1 MEPQHKEQEPNGT
14 QGSSQEAQ
22 SASSGQLLAHQQEP
36 RKPRFSRRAL
46 AIAGVGTL
54 GALIIGRQTGI
65 LATNEEKQEARLL
78 KRDRALIALEPTE
91 KFDAGYVDRGSAAG
105 FMVYTA
111 YERNGRYVPATE
123 EHAAQNAPYPVLQPG
138 MNEYNRGGFYIFQ
151 AYFYAALNYFYY
163 TGDTKPLSEVIN
175 PEEIISPEL
184 LRLYRENRGWL
195 IANQD
200 VYHLQVTTA
209 GINDRSKNG
218 RQVLRYQAR
227 RRIRDEAVF
236 YVPQTGE
243 KLPIDK
249 FLKTGEEEYAF
260 LCAEHLRGRWVLV
273 EDDKDATPLYPPGF
287 SLEGLE
293 V

>member
-1 MEPQHKEQEPNGT
+1 MGPQRKEQETNA
-14 QGSSQEAQ
+14 QQNSSPEAPP
-22 SASSGQLLAHQQEP
+22 ASSGRLLAHQQEP

-46 AIAGVGTL
+46 AVAGVGTL
-54 GALIIGRQTGI
+54 GALFVGRQAGI
-65 LATNEEKQEARLL
+65 LATNEEKQEARLF
-78 KRDRALIALEPTE
+78 KRDKVLASLEPTE
-91 KFDAGYVDRGSAAG
+91 KFDELAKQGDSTGLL
-105 FMVYTA
+105 VYTA

-123 EHAAQNAPYPVLQPG
+123 EHAALNVPYPVLQPG

-200 VYHLQVTTA
+200 VYRVQVTIP
-209 GINDRSKNG
+209 GIG
-218 RQVLRYQAR
+218 RRQQNSRNISEYQAR

>member
-1 MEPQHKEQEPNGT
+1 MGPQRKEQETNT
-14 QGSSQEAQ
+14 QQNSSQEAHPV
-22 SASSGQLLAHQQEP
+22 SSGQLLAHQQVP
-36 RKPRFSRRAL
+36 RKSRFSRRAL
-46 AIAGVGTL
+46 AVAGVGTL
-54 GALIIGRQTGI
+54 GALFVGRQTGI
-65 LATNEEKQEARLL
+65 LATNEEKQEVRLL
-78 KRDRALIALEPTE
+78 KRDKVLASLEPNE
-91 KFDAGYVDRGSAAG
+91 KYQNLAEQGDSSGLL
-105 FMVYTA
+105 VYTA

-123 EHAAQNAPYPVLQPG
+123 ERAAQNVPYPVLQPG

-200 VYHLQVTTA
+200 VYRLQVTTA

-218 RQVLRYQAR
+218 RQILRYQAR

>member
-1 MEPQHKEQEPNGT
+1 MGPQRKEQETNGT
-14 QGSSQEAQ
+14 LGSSPEAPPV
-22 SASSGQLLAHQQEP
+22 SSGQLLAHQQEP

-46 AIAGVGTL
+46 AVAGVGTL
-54 GALIIGRQTGI
+54 GALFVGRQTGI
-65 LATNEEKQEARLL
+65 LATNEEKQEVRLL
-78 KRDRALIALEPTE
+78 KRDRALIALEPEE
-91 KFDAGYVDRGSAAG
+91 KFDAGYVDCGSAAG

-123 EHAAQNAPYPVLQPG
+123 EHAAQNVPYPVLQPG

-175 PEEIISPEL
+175 PDEIISPEL

-200 VYHLQVTTA
+200 VYRLQVTTA

-236 YVPQTGE
+236 YVSETGE
-243 KLPIDK
+243 KLPIGK

>member
-1 MEPQHKEQEPNGT
+1 MEPQPKEQETSAQQN
-14 QGSSQEAQ
+14 SSQEAQ
-22 SASSGQLLAHQQEP
+22 PVSSGRLLAHQQES

-54 GALIIGRQTGI
+54 GALIVGRQTGI
-65 LATNEEKQEARLL
+65 FATDEEKQEARLF
-78 KRDRALIALEPTE
+78 KRDKVLASLEPTE
-91 KFDAGYVDRGSAAG
+91 KFDELAKQGDSTGLL
-105 FMVYTA
+105 VYTA
-111 YERNGRYVPATE
+111 YERNGRYMPATE
-123 EHAAQNAPYPVLQPG
+123 ERAAQNVPYPVLQPG

-200 VYHLQVTTA
+200 VYRVQVTIP
-209 GINDRSKNG
+209 GIGRRQKNS
-218 RQVLRYQAR
+218 RNISEYQAR

-260 LCAEHLRGRWVLV
+260 HGAEHLRGRWVLV

>member
-1 MEPQHKEQEPNGT
+1 MKPKRKEQETNGT
-14 QGSSQEAQ
+14 LGSSQEAQ
-22 SASSGQLLAHQQEP
+22 PASSGQLLAHQQEP

-46 AIAGVGTL
+46 AVAGVGTL
-54 GALIIGRQTGI
+54 GALIVGRQTGI

-78 KRDRALIALEPTE
+78 KRDKVLASLEPIE
-91 KFDAGYVDRGSAAG
+91 KYQNLAEQGDSSGLL
-105 FMVYTA
+105 VYTA

-123 EHAAQNAPYPVLQPG
+123 ERAAQNVPYPVLQPG

-163 TGDTKPLSEVIN
+163 TGDTKPLSEVVN
-175 PEEIISPEL
+175 PDEIISPEL

-195 IANQD
+195 IAGQD
-200 VYHLQVTTA
+200 VYRLQVTTA

-218 RQVLRYQAR
+218 RKVLRYQAR

-236 YVPQTGE
+236 YVSETGE

>member
-1 MEPQHKEQEPNGT
+1 MGPQRKEQETDAQQN
-14 QGSSQEAQ
+14 SSSEAQ
-22 SASSGQLLAHQQEP
+22 PVSSGRLLAHQQEL

-46 AIAGVGTL
+46 AVAGVGTL
-54 GALIIGRQTGI
+54 GALIVGRQTGI
-65 LATNEEKQEARLL
+65 LATNEEKQEARLF
-78 KRDRALIALEPTE
+78 KRDKVLASLEPAE
-91 KFDAGYVDRGSAAG
+91 KFDELVKQGDSTGLL
-105 FMVYTA
+105 VYTA
-111 YERNGRYVPATE
+111 YERNGRYMPATE
-123 EHAAQNAPYPVLQPG
+123 EHAAQNVPYPVLQPG

-195 IANQD
+195 IAGQD
-200 VYHLQVTTA
+200 VYRLQVTTA

-218 RQVLRYQAR
+218 RQILRYQAR

-293 V
+293 I

>member
-1 MEPQHKEQEPNGT
+1 MEPQRKEQETNGML
-14 QGSSQEAQ
+14 GSSPEAQ
-22 SASSGQLLAHQQEP
+22 PVSSGRLLAHQQEL

-46 AIAGVGTL
+46 AVACVGTL
-54 GALIIGRQTGI
+54 GALIVGRQTGI
-65 LATNEEKQEARLL
+65 LATNEEKQEARLF
-78 KRDRALIALEPTE
+78 KRDKVLASLEPNE
-91 KFDAGYVDRGSAAG
+91 KFDELVKQGDSTGLL
-105 FMVYTA
+105 VYTA
-111 YERNGRYVPATE
+111 YERNGRYMPATE
-123 EHAAQNAPYPVLQPG
+123 EHAAQNVPYPVLQPG

-200 VYHLQVTTA
+200 VYRVQVTIP
-209 GINDRSKNG
+209 GIGRRQKNS
-218 RQVLRYQAR
+218 RNISEYQAR

>member
-1 MEPQHKEQEPNGT
+1 MGPQRKEQETNGT
-14 QGSSQEAQ
+14 LGSSQEAPPV
-22 SASSGQLLAHQQEP
+22 SSGQLLAHQQGP
-36 RKPRFSRRAL
+36 RKLRFSRRAL

-54 GALIIGRQTGI
+54 GALIAGRQTGI
-65 LATNEEKQEARLL
+65 LATNEEKQEVRLL
-78 KRDRALIALEPTE
+78 KRDKVLASLEPLE
-91 KFDAGYVDRGSAAG
+91 KYQNLAEQGDSSGLL
-105 FMVYTA
+105 VYTA

-123 EHAAQNAPYPVLQPG
+123 ERAAQNVPYPVLQPG

-175 PEEIISPEL
+175 PDEIISPEL

-200 VYHLQVTTA
+200 VYRLQVTTA

-236 YVPQTGE
+236 YVSETGE

>member
-1 MEPQHKEQEPNGT
+1 MEPQRKEQEMNT
-14 QGSSQEAQ
+14 QQNSSPEAQ
-22 SASSGQLLAHQQEP
+22 PASSGRLLAYQQES

-46 AIAGVGTL
+46 AVAGVGTL
-54 GALIIGRQTGI
+54 GALFVGRQTGI
-65 LATNEEKQEARLL
+65 LATNEEKQEVRLL
-78 KRDRALIALEPTE
+78 KWDRALIALEPDE

-123 EHAAQNAPYPVLQPG
+123 EHAAQNVPYPVLQPG

-175 PEEIISPEL
+175 PEEVISPEL

-200 VYHLQVTTA
+200 VYRLQVTTA

-218 RQVLRYQAR
+218 RQILRYQAR

-249 FLKTGEEEYAF
+249 LLKTGEEEYAF

-293 V
+293 A

>member
-1 MEPQHKEQEPNGT
+1 MEPQRNEQEKSV
-14 QGSSQEAQ
+14 QQSSSQEAQ
-22 SASSGQLLAHQQEP
+22 PVSSGWLLAHQQES

-46 AIAGVGTL
+46 AVAGVGTL
-54 GALIIGRQTGI
+54 GALIVGRQTGI
-65 LATNEEKQEARLL
+65 LATNEEKQEVRLL
-78 KRDRALIALEPTE
+78 KRDKVLASLEPIE
-91 KFDAGYVDRGSAAG
+91 KYQNLAEQGDSSGLL
-105 FMVYTA
+105 VYTA
-111 YERNGRYVPATE
+111 YERNGRYVPATV
-123 EHAAQNAPYPVLQPG
+123 EHAAQNVPYPVLQPG

-200 VYHLQVTTA
+200 VYRVQVTTA

-236 YVPQTGE
+236 YVPETGE

>member
-1 MEPQHKEQEPNGT
+1 MEPKRKERETNGT
-14 QGSSQEAQ
+14 LGSSQEAPP
-22 SASSGQLLAHQQEP
+22 ASSGQLLAHQQEP

-46 AIAGVGTL
+46 AVAGVSTL
-54 GALIIGRQTGI
+54 GALIVGRQAGI
-65 LATNEEKQEARLL
+65 LATTEEKQEVRFL
-78 KRDRALIALEPTE
+78 KRDKVLASLEPIE
-91 KFDAGYVDRGSAAG
+91 KYQNLAEQGDSSGLL
-105 FMVYTA
+105 VYTA

-123 EHAAQNAPYPVLQPG
+123 EHAAQNVPYPVLQPG
-138 MNEYNRGGFYIFQ
+138 MNQYNRGGFYIFQ

-195 IANQD
+195 IAGQD
-200 VYHLQVTTA
+200 VYRLQVTTA

-218 RQVLRYQAR
+218 RKVLRYQAR
-227 RRIRDEAVF
+227 RCIRDEAVF
-236 YVPQTGE
+236 YVRQTGE

>member
-1 MEPQHKEQEPNGT
+1 MGPQHEEQETNT
-14 QGSSQEAQ
+14 QQGSSQETP
-22 SASSGQLLAHQQEP
+22 SVSSGQLLAYQQEP

-46 AIAGVGTL
+46 AIAGAGTL
-54 GALIIGRQTGI
+54 GALIVGRQTGI
-65 LATNEEKQEARLL
+65 LATNEEKQEARLF
-78 KRDRALIALEPTE
+78 KRDKVLASLEPTE
-91 KFDAGYVDRGSAAG
+91 KFDELVKQGDSTGLL
-105 FMVYTA
+105 VYTA
-111 YERNGRYVPATE
+111 YERNGRYAPATE
-123 EHAAQNAPYPVLQPG
+123 ERAAQNVPYPVLQPG

-195 IANQD
+195 IASQD
-200 VYHLQVTTA
+200 VYRVQVTIP
-209 GINDRSKNG
+209 GIG
-218 RQVLRYQAR
+218 RRQQNSRNISEYQAR

>member
-1 MEPQHKEQEPNGT
+1 MEPQRKEQETNGML
-14 QGSSQEAQ
+14 GSSPEAQ
-22 SASSGQLLAHQQEP
+22 PVSSGRLLAHQQEL

-46 AIAGVGTL
+46 AVACVGTL
-54 GALIIGRQTGI
+54 GALIVGRQTGI
-65 LATNEEKQEARLL
+65 LATNEEKQEARLF
-78 KRDRALIALEPTE
+78 KRDKVLASLEPNE
-91 KFDAGYVDRGSAAG
+91 KFDELVKQGDSTGLL
-105 FMVYTA
+105 VYTA
-111 YERNGRYVPATE
+111 YERNGRYMPATE
-123 EHAAQNAPYPVLQPG
+123 EHAAQNVPYPVLQPG

-200 VYHLQVTTA
+200 VYRVQVTIP
-209 GINDRSKNG
+209 GIGRRQKNS
-218 RQVLRYQAR
+218 RNISEYQAR
-227 RRIRDEAVF
+227 RLIRDEAVF

>member
-1 MEPQHKEQEPNGT
+1 MEPQRKELEKSAQQN
-14 QGSSQEAQ
+14 SSPEAQ
-22 SASSGQLLAHQQEP
+22 PASSGQLLAYQQEP

-46 AIAGVGTL
+46 AVAGVGTL
-54 GALIIGRQTGI
+54 GALIVGRQTGI
-65 LATNEEKQEARLL
+65 LATNEEKQEVRLL
-78 KRDRALIALEPTE
+78 KRDKVLASLEPTE
-91 KFDAGYVDRGSAAG
+91 KYQNLAEQGDSSGLL
-105 FMVYTA
+105 VYTA
-111 YERNGRYVPATE
+111 YERNGRYVPATV
-123 EHAAQNAPYPVLQPG
+123 EHAAQNVPYPVLQPG

-200 VYHLQVTTA
+200 VYRVQVTTA

-236 YVPQTGE
+236 YVSETGE

>member
-1 MEPQHKEQEPNGT
+1 MEPQRKEQETNGML
-14 QGSSQEAQ
+14 GSSPEAQ
-22 SASSGQLLAHQQEP
+22 PVSSGRLLAHQQEL

-46 AIAGVGTL
+46 AVAGVGTL
-54 GALIIGRQTGI
+54 GALIVGRQTGI
-65 LATNEEKQEARLL
+65 LATNEEKQEARLF
-78 KRDRALIALEPTE
+78 KRDKVLASLEPNE
-91 KFDAGYVDRGSAAG
+91 KFDELVKQGDSTGLL
-105 FMVYTA
+105 VYTA

-123 EHAAQNAPYPVLQPG
+123 EHAAQNVPYPVLQPG

-200 VYHLQVTTA
+200 VYRVQVTIP
-209 GINDRSKNG
+209 GIGRRQKNG
-218 RQVLRYQAR
+218 RNISEYQAR
-227 RRIRDEAVF
+227 RLIRDEAVF

>member
-1 MEPQHKEQEPNGT
+1 MGPQRKEQETNGT
-14 QGSSQEAQ
+14 LGSSQEAQ
-22 SASSGQLLAHQQEP
+22 PVSSGQLLTHQQEP

-46 AIAGVGTL
+46 AVAGVGTL
-54 GALIIGRQTGI
+54 GALFVGRQTGI
-65 LATNEEKQEARLL
+65 LATNEEKQEARLF
-78 KRDRALIALEPTE
+78 KRDKVLASLEPNE
-91 KFDAGYVDRGSAAG
+91 KFDELVKQGDSTGLL
-105 FMVYTA
+105 VYTA
-111 YERNGRYVPATE
+111 YERNGRYMPATE
-123 EHAAQNAPYPVLQPG
+123 EHAAQNVPYPVLQPG

-200 VYHLQVTTA
+200 VYRVQVTIP
-209 GINDRSKNG
+209 GIGRRQKNG
-218 RQVLRYQAR
+218 RNISEYQAR
-227 RRIRDEAVF
+227 RLIRDEAVF

>member
-1 MEPQHKEQEPNGT
+1 MGPQHKEQETNGT
-14 QGSSQEAQ
+14 QGSSQEAPP
-22 SASSGQLLAHQQEP
+22 ASSGQLLAHQHEP

-54 GALIIGRQTGI
+54 GALIVGRQTGI
-65 LATNEEKQEARLL
+65 LATNAEKQEMRLF
-78 KRDRALIALEPTE
+78 KRDKVLASLEPTE
-91 KFDAGYVDRGSAAG
+91 KFDELAKQGDSTGLL
-105 FMVYTA
+105 VYTA

-123 EHAAQNAPYPVLQPG
+123 EHAAQNVPYPVLQPG

-200 VYHLQVTTA
+200 VYRVQVTIP
-209 GINDRSKNG
+209 GIGRRQKNS
-218 RQVLRYQAR
+218 RNISEYQAR

-236 YVPQTGE
+236 YVSETGE

>member
-1 MEPQHKEQEPNGT
+1 MDPQRKEPEKSAQQN
-14 QGSSQEAQ
+14 SSPEAQ
-22 SASSGQLLAHQQEP
+22 PVSSGQLLAHQQEP

-46 AIAGVGTL
+46 AVAGVGTL
-54 GALIIGRQTGI
+54 GALIVGRQTGI
-65 LATNEEKQEARLL
+65 LATNEEKQEVRLF
-78 KRDRALIALEPTE
+78 KRDKVLASLEPTE
-91 KFDAGYVDRGSAAG
+91 KYQNLAEQGDSSGLL
-105 FMVYTA
+105 VYTA
-111 YERNGRYVPATE
+111 YERNGRYMPATE
-123 EHAAQNAPYPVLQPG
+123 EHAAQNVPYPVLQPG

-200 VYHLQVTTA
+200 VYRVRVTTA

-236 YVPQTGE
+236 YVSETGE

>member
-1 MEPQHKEQEPNGT
+1 MGLQRKEPEKSAQQNSSLET
-14 QGSSQEAQ
+14 QP
-22 SASSGQLLAHQQEP
+22 ASSGQLLAHQQEP
-36 RKPRFSRRAL
+36 RKLRFSRRAL
-46 AIAGVGTL
+46 AVAGVGTL
-54 GALIIGRQTGI
+54 GALIVGRQTGI
-65 LATNEEKQEARLL
+65 LATNEEKQELRLF
-78 KRDRALIALEPTE
+78 KRDKVLASLEPTE
-91 KFDAGYVDRGSAAG
+91 KFDGLAKQGDSTGLL
-105 FMVYTA
+105 VYTA

-123 EHAAQNAPYPVLQPG
+123 EHAAQNVPYPVLQPG

-200 VYHLQVTTA
+200 VYRVQVTIP
-209 GINDRSKNG
+209 GIG
-218 RQVLRYQAR
+218 RRQQNSRNISEYQAR

-236 YVPQTGE
+236 YVSETGE

>member
-1 MEPQHKEQEPNGT
+1 MEPKRKERETNGT
-14 QGSSQEAQ
+14 LGSSQEAPP
-22 SASSGQLLAHQQEP
+22 ASSGQLLAHQQEP

-46 AIAGVGTL
+46 AVAGVSTL
-54 GALIIGRQTGI
+54 GALIVGRQAGI
-65 LATNEEKQEARLL
+65 LATNEEKQEVRFL
-78 KRDRALIALEPTE
+78 KRDKVLASLEPIE
-91 KFDAGYVDRGSAAG
+91 KYQNLAEQGDSSGLL
-105 FMVYTA
+105 VYTA

-123 EHAAQNAPYPVLQPG
+123 EHAAQNVPYPVLQPG
-138 MNEYNRGGFYIFQ
+138 MNQYNRGGFYIFQ

-195 IANQD
+195 IAGQD
-200 VYHLQVTTA
+200 VYRLQVTTA

-218 RQVLRYQAR
+218 RKVLRYQAR
-227 RRIRDEAVF
+227 QHIHDEAIF
-236 YVPQTGE
+236 YMRQTGE

>member
-1 MEPQHKEQEPNGT
+1 MGPQRKEQEMNT
-14 QGSSQEAQ
+14 QQGSYQEAHPV
-22 SASSGQLLAHQQEP
+22 SSGQLLAHQQEP

-46 AIAGVGTL
+46 AVAGVGTL
-54 GALIIGRQTGI
+54 GALFVGRKTGI
-65 LATNEEKQEARLL
+65 LATNEEKQEMRLL
-78 KRDRALIALEPTE
+78 KRDRALIALEPEE
-91 KFDAGYVDRGSAAG
+91 KFDGLAKQGDSTGLL
-105 FMVYTA
+105 VYTA

-123 EHAAQNAPYPVLQPG
+123 ERAAQNVPYPVLQPG

-195 IANQD
+195 IASQD
-200 VYHLQVTTA
+200 VYRVQVTIP
-209 GINDRSKNG
+209 GIGRRQKNG
-218 RQVLRYQAR
+218 RNISEYQAR

>member
-1 MEPQHKEQEPNGT
+1 MGPQRKEQETNGT
-14 QGSSQEAQ
+14 LGSSQEAPPV
-22 SASSGQLLAHQQEP
+22 SSGQLLVHQQEP

-46 AIAGVGTL
+46 AIAGAGTL
-54 GALIIGRQTGI
+54 GALIVGRQAGI

>member
-1 MEPQHKEQEPNGT
+1 MEPQRKEQET
-14 QGSSQEAQ
+14 DAQQSSSPEALP
-22 SASSGQLLAHQQEP
+22 ASSGQLLAHQQEP

-46 AIAGVGTL
+46 AVAGVGTL
-54 GALIIGRQTGI
+54 GTLIVGRKTGI
-65 LATNEEKQEARLL
+65 LATNEEKQEARLF
-78 KRDRALIALEPTE
+78 KRDKVLASLEPNE
-91 KFDAGYVDRGSAAG
+91 KFDELVKQGDSTGLL
-105 FMVYTA
+105 VYTA
-111 YERNGRYVPATE
+111 YERNGRYMPATE
-123 EHAAQNAPYPVLQPG
+123 EHAAQNVPYPVLQPG

-200 VYHLQVTTA
+200 VYRVQVTIP
-209 GINDRSKNG
+209 GIGRRQKNS
-218 RQVLRYQAR
+218 RNISEYQAR

>member
-1 MEPQHKEQEPNGT
+1 MDPQRKEPEKSAQQN
-14 QGSSQEAQ
+14 SSPEAQ
-22 SASSGQLLAHQQEP
+22 PVSSGQLVAYQQEP

-54 GALIIGRQTGI
+54 GALIVGRQTGI
-65 LATNEEKQEARLL
+65 LSTNEEKQEVRLL
-78 KRDRALIALEPTE
+78 KRDKVLASLEPIE
-91 KFDAGYVDRGSAAG
+91 KYQNLAEQGDSSGLL
-105 FMVYTA
+105 VYTA

-123 EHAAQNAPYPVLQPG
+123 EHAAQNVPYPVLQPG

-200 VYHLQVTTA
+200 VYRLQVTTA

-236 YVPQTGE
+236 YVSETGE

>member
-1 MEPQHKEQEPNGT
+1 MGPQRKEQETNTPQN
-14 QGSSQEAQ
+14 SSQETPPV
-22 SASSGQLLAHQQEP
+22 SSGQLLAHQQEP

-54 GALIIGRQTGI
+54 GALIVGRQTGI
-65 LATNEEKQEARLL
+65 LATNEEKQEARLF
-78 KRDRALIALEPTE
+78 KRDKVLASLEPLE
-91 KFDAGYVDRGSAAG
+91 KYQNLAEQGDSSGLL
-105 FMVYTA
+105 VYTA

-123 EHAAQNAPYPVLQPG
+123 ERAAQNVPYPVLQPG

-200 VYHLQVTTA
+200 VYRVQVTTA

>member
-1 MEPQHKEQEPNGT
+1 MKPKRKEQETNGT
-14 QGSSQEAQ
+14 LGSSQEAQ
-22 SASSGQLLAHQQEP
+22 PASSGQLLAHQQEP

-46 AIAGVGTL
+46 AVAGVGTL
-54 GALIIGRQTGI
+54 GALIVGRQTGI

-78 KRDRALIALEPTE
+78 KRDKVLASLEPIE
-91 KFDAGYVDRGSAAG
+91 KYQNLAEQGDSSGLL
-105 FMVYTA
+105 VYTA

-123 EHAAQNAPYPVLQPG
+123 ERVAQNVPYPVLQPG

-163 TGDTKPLSEVIN
+163 TGDTKPLSEVVN
-175 PEEIISPEL
+175 PDEIISPEL

-195 IANQD
+195 IAGQD
-200 VYHLQVTTA
+200 VYRLQVTTA

-218 RQVLRYQAR
+218 RKVLRYQAR

-236 YVPQTGE
+236 YVRQTGE

>member
-1 MEPQHKEQEPNGT
+1 MKPKRKEQETNGT
-14 QGSSQEAQ
+14 LGSSQEAQ
-22 SASSGQLLAHQQEP
+22 PASSGQLLAHQQEP

-46 AIAGVGTL
+46 AVAGVGTL
-54 GALIIGRQTGI
+54 GALIVGRQTGI

-78 KRDRALIALEPTE
+78 KRDKVLASLEPIE
-91 KFDAGYVDRGSAAG
+91 KYQNLAEQGDSSGLL
-105 FMVYTA
+105 VYTA

-123 EHAAQNAPYPVLQPG
+123 ERAAQNVPYPVLQPG

-163 TGDTKPLSEVIN
+163 TGDTKPLSEVVN
-175 PEEIISPEL
+175 PDEIISPEL

-195 IANQD
+195 IAGQD
-200 VYHLQVTTA
+200 VYRLQVTTA

-218 RQVLRYQAR
+218 RKVLRYQAR

-236 YVPQTGE
+236 YVSETGE

-249 FLKTGEEEYAF
+249 FLKTGEEEYVF

>member
-1 MEPQHKEQEPNGT
+1 MGPQRKEQETNGT
-14 QGSSQEAQ
+14 LGSSPEAHPV
-22 SASSGQLLAHQQEP
+22 SSGQLLAHQQEQ

-46 AIAGVGTL
+46 AVAGVGTL
-54 GALIIGRQTGI
+54 GALFVGRQAGI
-65 LATNEEKQEARLL
+65 LATNKEKQEMRLL
-78 KRDRALIALEPTE
+78 KWDRALIALEPDE

-123 EHAAQNAPYPVLQPG
+123 ERAAQNVPYPVLQPG

-195 IANQD
+195 IAGQD
-200 VYHLQVTTA
+200 VYRLQVTTA

-218 RQVLRYQAR
+218 RQILRYQAR

-293 V
+293 A

>member
-1 MEPQHKEQEPNGT
+1 MEPKRKERETNGT
-14 QGSSQEAQ
+14 LGSSQEAPP
-22 SASSGQLLAHQQEP
+22 ASSGQLLAHQQEP

-46 AIAGVGTL
+46 AVAGVSTL
-54 GALIIGRQTGI
+54 GALIVGRQAGI
-65 LATNEEKQEARLL
+65 LATNEEKQEVRFL
-78 KRDRALIALEPTE
+78 KRDKVLASLEPIE
-91 KFDAGYVDRGSAAG
+91 KYQNLAEQGDSSGLL
-105 FMVYTA
+105 VYTA

-123 EHAAQNAPYPVLQPG
+123 EHAAQNVPYPVLQPG
-138 MNEYNRGGFYIFQ
+138 MNQYNRGGFYIFQ

-200 VYHLQVTTA
+200 VYRVQVTIP
-209 GINDRSKNG
+209 GIG
-218 RQVLRYQAR
+218 RRQQNSRNISEYQAR

-236 YVPQTGE
+236 YMPETGE

>member
-1 MEPQHKEQEPNGT
+1 MEPQRKEQETNGML
-14 QGSSQEAQ
+14 GSSPEAQ
-22 SASSGQLLAHQQEP
+22 PVSSGRLLAHQQEL

-46 AIAGVGTL
+46 AVAGVGTL
-54 GALIIGRQTGI
+54 GALIVGRQTGI
-65 LATNEEKQEARLL
+65 LATNEEKQEARLF
-78 KRDRALIALEPTE
+78 KRDKVLASLEPNE
-91 KFDAGYVDRGSAAG
+91 KFDELVKQGDSTGLL
-105 FMVYTA
+105 VYTA
-111 YERNGRYVPATE
+111 YERNGRYMPATE
-123 EHAAQNAPYPVLQPG
+123 EHAAQNVPYPVLQPG

-200 VYHLQVTTA
+200 VYRVQVTIP
-209 GINDRSKNG
+209 GIGRRQKNG
-218 RQVLRYQAR
+218 RNISEYQAR

-236 YVPQTGE
+236 YVSETGE

>member
-1 MEPQHKEQEPNGT
+1 MGPQHKEQETNA
-14 QGSSQEAQ
+14 QQNSSPEAPP
-22 SASSGQLLAHQQEP
+22 ASSGRLLAHQQEP

-46 AIAGVGTL
+46 AVAGVGTL
-54 GALIIGRQTGI
+54 GALFVGRQAGI
-65 LATNEEKQEARLL
+65 LATNEEKQEARLF
-78 KRDRALIALEPTE
+78 KRDKVLASLEPTE
-91 KFDAGYVDRGSAAG
+91 KFDELAKQGDSTGLL
-105 FMVYTA
+105 VYTA

-123 EHAAQNAPYPVLQPG
+123 EHAALNVPYPVLQPG

-200 VYHLQVTTA
+200 VYRVQVTIP
-209 GINDRSKNG
+209 GIG
-218 RQVLRYQAR
+218 RRQQNSRNISEYQAR

-236 YVPQTGE
+236 YVSETGE

>member
-1 MEPQHKEQEPNGT
+1 MEPQRKEQETNGML
-14 QGSSQEAQ
+14 GSSQEAQ
-22 SASSGQLLAHQQEP
+22 PVSSGRLLAHQQEL

-46 AIAGVGTL
+46 AVAGVGTL
-54 GALIIGRQTGI
+54 GALIVGRQTGI
-65 LATNEEKQEARLL
+65 LATNEEKQEARLF
-78 KRDRALIALEPTE
+78 KRDKVLASLEPNE
-91 KFDAGYVDRGSAAG
+91 KFDELVKQGDSTGLL
-105 FMVYTA
+105 VYTA
-111 YERNGRYVPATE
+111 YERNGRYMPATE
-123 EHAAQNAPYPVLQPG
+123 EHAAQNVPYPVLQPG

-200 VYHLQVTTA
+200 VYRVQVTIP
-209 GINDRSKNG
+209 GIGRRQKNG
-218 RQVLRYQAR
+218 RNISEYQAR

-236 YVPQTGE
+236 YVSETGE

>member
-1 MEPQHKEQEPNGT
+1 M
-14 QGSSQEAQ
+14 
-22 SASSGQLLAHQQEP
+22 
-36 RKPRFSRRAL
+36 
-46 AIAGVGTL
+46 GTL
-54 GALIIGRQTGI
+54 GALIVGRQTGI
-65 LATNEEKQEARLL
+65 LATNEEKQEARLF
-78 KRDRALIALEPTE
+78 KRDKVLASLEPNE
-91 KFDAGYVDRGSAAG
+91 KFDELVKQGDSTGLL
-105 FMVYTA
+105 VYTA
-111 YERNGRYVPATE
+111 YERNGRYMPATE
-123 EHAAQNAPYPVLQPG
+123 EHAAQNVPYPVLQPG

-200 VYHLQVTTA
+200 VYRVQVTIP
-209 GINDRSKNG
+209 GIGRRQKNG
-218 RQVLRYQAR
+218 RNISEYQAR
-227 RRIRDEAVF
+227 RLIRDEAVF

>member
-1 MEPQHKEQEPNGT
+1 MKPKRKEQETNGT
-14 QGSSQEAQ
+14 LGSSQEAQ
-22 SASSGQLLAHQQEP
+22 PASSGQLLAHQQEP

-46 AIAGVGTL
+46 AVAGVGTL
-54 GALIIGRQTGI
+54 GALIVGRQTGI

-78 KRDRALIALEPTE
+78 KRDKVLASLEPIE
-91 KFDAGYVDRGSAAG
+91 KYQNLAEQGDSSGLL
-105 FMVYTA
+105 VYTA

-123 EHAAQNAPYPVLQPG
+123 ERAAQNVPYPVLQPG

-163 TGDTKPLSEVIN
+163 TGDTKPLSEVVN
-175 PEEIISPEL
+175 PDEIISPEL
-184 LRLYRENRGWL
+184 LRLYRENRCWL
-195 IANQD
+195 IAGQD
-200 VYHLQVTTA
+200 VYRLQVTTA

-218 RQVLRYQAR
+218 RKVLRYQAR

-236 YVPQTGE
+236 YVSETGE

>member
-1 MEPQHKEQEPNGT
+1 MKPKRKEQETNGT
-14 QGSSQEAQ
+14 LGSSQEAQ
-22 SASSGQLLAHQQEP
+22 PASSGQLLAHQQEP

-46 AIAGVGTL
+46 AVAGVGTL
-54 GALIIGRQTGI
+54 GALIVGRQTGI

-78 KRDRALIALEPTE
+78 KRDKVLASLEPIE
-91 KFDAGYVDRGSAAG
+91 KYQNLAEQGDSSGLL
-105 FMVYTA
+105 VYTA
-111 YERNGRYVPATE
+111 YERNGRYVPATV
-123 EHAAQNAPYPVLQPG
+123 EHAAQNVPYPVLQPG

-163 TGDTKPLSEVIN
+163 TGDTKPLSEVVN

-195 IANQD
+195 IAGQD
-200 VYHLQVTTA
+200 VYRLQVTTA

-218 RQVLRYQAR
+218 RKVLRYQAR

-236 YVPQTGE
+236 YVSETGE

>member
-1 MEPQHKEQEPNGT
+1 MGPQHKEQETNGT
-14 QGSSQEAQ
+14 LGSSQEAPP
-22 SASSGQLLAHQQEP
+22 ASSGQLLAHQQEP

-46 AIAGVGTL
+46 AVAGVGAL
-54 GALIIGRQTGI
+54 GALIVGRQTGI
-65 LATNEEKQEARLL
+65 LATNEEKQEARLF
-78 KRDRALIALEPTE
+78 KRDKVLASLEPTE
-91 KFDAGYVDRGSAAG
+91 KFDELVKQGDSTGLL
-105 FMVYTA
+105 VYTA
-111 YERNGRYVPATE
+111 YERNGRYAPATE
-123 EHAAQNAPYPVLQPG
+123 ERAAQNVPYPVLQPG

-195 IANQD
+195 IASQD
-200 VYHLQVTTA
+200 VYRVQVTIP
-209 GINDRSKNG
+209 GIG
-218 RQVLRYQAR
+218 RRQQNSRNISEYQAR